1 MSMLIFFTDKFNM
14 LDTILLTTPTSGDDR
29 TIAIEK
35 QSRGFLYYVSMTET
49 TGCKLDF
56 NKYLIEPLKHTAS
69 LVKHNP
75 LLVGSSISSSEEV
88 KIFMPYCSGVI
99 VGSAVIRMLIND
111 NNKFSNTLKLKMDL
125 KSATYNIE
133 VRN

>member
-49 TGCKLDF
+49 TGGKLDF